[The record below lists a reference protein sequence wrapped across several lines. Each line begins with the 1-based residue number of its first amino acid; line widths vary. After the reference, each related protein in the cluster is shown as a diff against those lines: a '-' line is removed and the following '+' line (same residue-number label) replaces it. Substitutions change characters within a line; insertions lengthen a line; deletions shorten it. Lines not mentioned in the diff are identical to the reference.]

1 MLAFLLIVFN
11 ISALFWAVGWAI
23 DNSSYRSGNIDL
35 FNQQEGLILI
45 AVISYLILSTI
56 ALVKKAGAGY
66 FETYFKRKALEE
78 ALKIKSL
85 KGDE

>member
-1 MLAFLLIVFN
+1 MLAFLLIAFN
-11 ISALFWAVGWAI
+11 VGFFFWLASVLIENGDIFSPQQGMRVAI
-23 DNSSYRSGNIDL
+23 LG
-35 FNQQEGLILI
+35 
-45 AVISYLILSTI
+45 YLILSTI

>member
-1 MLAFLLIVFN
+1 MLAFLLTMFN
-11 ISALFWAVGWAI
+11 IIALLWIMGFVYESKGI
-23 DNSSYRSGNIDL
+23 FG
-35 FNQQEGLILI
+35 QQEGLILI
-45 AVISYLILSTI
+45 AVISYLILNTI